1 MHIFL
6 NPLSVQTWQTL
17 LRKRTM
23 FGFYSNVATNCDFST
38 GKIIFQIGKKRT
50 SYVRFMAQFKELSTS
65 RTFTARGTERWHPEG
80 LAISAVSQLVTDDCD
95 VDATLTLS
103 PKWRFVPN
111 LKKFPPGV
119 PEISRLEGQTT
130 GKILRLSPATA
141 AISRIKTPSP
151 WCGYA
156 DKLRDSVLHLK
167 AYLLLGNIKV

>member
-1 MHIFL
+1 MCD
-6 NPLSVQTWQTL
+6 SWQNL
-17 LRKRTM
+17 KNYLHP
-23 FGFYSNVATNCDFST
+23 
-38 GKIIFQIGKKRT
+38 
-50 SYVRFMAQFKELSTS
+50 E
-65 RTFTARGTERWHPEG
+65 TFTACSTERWHPGG

-119 PEISRLEGQTT
+119 PEISRSEGQTT
-130 GKILRLSPATA
+130 KKKKLRLSPATA

-167 AYLLLGNIKV
+167 AYLLHGNIKV

>member
-1 MHIFL
+1 MTDITEKEDNVRVLQQRGDKLRLLDWQNH
-6 NPLSVQTWQTL
+6 LSNW
-17 LRKRTM
+17 
-23 FGFYSNVATNCDFST
+23 
-38 GKIIFQIGKKRT
+38 KKRT

-130 GKILRLSPATA
+130 GK
-141 AISRIKTPSP
+141 KTQTVSGHS
-151 WCGYA
+151 GY
-156 DKLRDSVLHLK
+156 LPH
-167 AYLLLGNIKV
+167 

>member
-38 GKIIFQIGKKRT
+38 GKIIFQIGEKKT

-130 GKILRLSPATA
+130 GK
-141 AISRIKTPSP
+141 KTQTVSGHS
-151 WCGYA
+151 GY
-156 DKLRDSVLHLK
+156 LPH
-167 AYLLLGNIKV
+167 